1 MATMRPARPPPMRT
15 GGFLAPPWAPL
26 SLVEGWRRHG
36 RFS

>member
-1 MATMRPARPPPMRT
+1 MATMRPARSTPM
-15 GGFLAPPWAPL
+15 GFLAPPWAPL